1 MFPFAAHL
9 IGQTKNGK
17 RVLETHASRRLSIN
31 NRDGRGFDRHRD
43 MGLRIN
49 DRIRVREV
57 RVVDEDGGQ
66 MGVMSPREALD
77 IARGRGL
84 DLIEVAPTAQPPVC
98 RIMDYG
104 KYKYEQGK
112 RDRETAKKQR
122 QSEMK
127 GMTLRPGTDDHD
139 LDFKIKNVVKFL
151 GDGDK
156 VKVTVRFRSREMSH
170 PEFARAALDKI
181 IASVTEAGV
190 GVVERPALMEGRQMI
205 LILAPQREGA
215 PGSAAPKKPAA
226 PKPAPA
232 PKVPTDGAS
241 APALSVPVAEAA
253 AAPPAPADAPAPPAP
268 DAKPAE
274 PAA

>member
-1 MFPFAAHL
+1 MPERKT
-9 IGQTKNGK
+9 G
-17 RVLETHASRRLSIN
+17 RRPSIN
-31 NRDGRGFDRHRD
+31 NRDPRGFDRNRD
-43 MGLRIN
+43 TGLRIN
-49 DRIRVREV
+49 ERIRVREV
-57 RVVDEDGGQ
+57 RVVDEDGEQ
-66 MGVMSPREALD
+66 LGVMAPREALD

-151 GDGDK
+151 ADGDK

-181 IASVTEAGV
+181 IAAVTEAAV

-215 PGSAAPKKPAA
+215 PSAASAAKKPAA
-226 PKPAPA
+226 PKPAAKPT
-232 PKVPTDGAS
+232 VPTNGAS
-241 APALSVPVAEAA
+241 APTLSVPVSEAVAAPATFVQPAA
-253 AAPPAPADAPAPPAP
+253 AVEPAPAPPA
-268 DAKPAE
+268 APAE
-274 PAA
+274 TTPAQAA